1 MNFETL
7 LFNQDE
13 RGVVSLTLNRPEK
26 RNALSAKMIE
36 ELTDFTSMLT
46 PDIRAVVIQGAGKL
60 FCAGGD
66 LDWMNNQIKADRLT
80 RISEAR
86 KLAMMLKALNEIPVP
101 LIGKLHG
108 AAYGGGVGL
117 ACVCDFVISSS
128 NVKFGFTETRLGLIP
143 STIGPYVI
151 GKMGEAKAREVFMS
165 GQIFNEVEAKKLN
178 IVSEISENLDESVES
193 HLNPYL
199 QTAPKPVG
207 APKPLLRSLGPRID
221 DEVIEETIERLADIW
236 EGEEARHGI
245 DAVSYT
251 HLTLPTKR
259 IV

>member
-7 LFNQDE
+7 LFNQDK

-26 RNALSAKMIE
+26 RNALSGKMID
-36 ELTDFTSMLT
+36 ELTNFTSLLT
-46 PDIRAVVIQGAGKL
+46 PDVRAVVIQGAGKL

-143 STIGPYVI
+143 STIGPYVV

-165 GQIFNEVEAKKLN
+165 GQTFNEVEAKKLN
-178 IVSEISENLDESVES
+178 IVSEISENLDQSVES

-199 QTAPKPVG
+199 QTAPKAVG
-207 APKPLLRSLGPRID
+207 EAKALLRSLGPRID
-221 DEVIEETIERLADIW
+221 EQVIEGTIERLADIW
-236 EGEEARHGI
+236 EGEEASHGI
-245 DAVSYT
+245 DAF
-251 HLTLPTKR
+251 LNKTKPR
-259 IV
+259 WID

>member
-46 PDIRAVVIQGAGKL
+46 PYTRAVVIQGAGKL

-86 KLAMMLKALNEIPVP
+86 KLAMMLKALNELPVP

-143 STIGPYVI
+143 STIGPYVV

-178 IVSEISENLDESVES
+178 IVSEISENLDQSVES

-199 QTAPKPVG
+199 QTAPKAVG
-207 APKPLLRSLGPRID
+207 EAKALLRSLGPRID
-221 DEVIEETIERLADIW
+221 EQVIEGTIERLADIW
-236 EGEEARHGI
+236 EGEEASHGI
-245 DAVSYT
+245 DAF
-251 HLTLPTKR
+251 LNKTKPR
-259 IV
+259 WID

>member
-7 LFNQDE
+7 LFNQDK

-26 RNALSAKMIE
+26 RNALSGKMID
-36 ELTDFTSMLT
+36 ELTNFTSLLT
-46 PDIRAVVIQGAGKL
+46 PDVRAVVIQGAGKL

-108 AAYGGGVGL
+108 AAYGGGIGL

-143 STIGPYVI
+143 STIGPYVV

-178 IVSEISENLDESVES
+178 IISEISENLDQSVES
-193 HLNPYL
+193 YLNPYL
-199 QTAPKPVG
+199 KTASKAVG
-207 APKPLLRSLGPRID
+207 EAKALLRSLGPRID
-221 DEVIEETIERLADIW
+221 EQVIEGTIERLADIW
-236 EGEEARHGI
+236 EGEEASHGI
-245 DAVSYT
+245 EAF
-251 HLTLPTKR
+251 LNKTKPR
-259 IV
+259 WID

>member
-7 LFNQDE
+7 LFNQDK

-86 KLAMMLKALNEIPVP
+86 KLAMMLKALNELPVP

-143 STIGPYVI
+143 STIGPYVV

-178 IVSEISENLDESVES
+178 IVSEISENLDQSVES

-199 QTAPKPVG
+199 QTAPKAVG
-207 APKPLLRSLGPRID
+207 EAKALLRSLGPRID
-221 DEVIEETIERLADIW
+221 EQVIEGTIERLADIW
-236 EGEEARHGI
+236 EGEEASHGI
-245 DAVSYT
+245 DAF
-251 HLTLPTKR
+251 LNKTKPR
-259 IV
+259 WID

>member
-7 LFNQDE
+7 LFNQDK

-46 PDIRAVVIQGAGKL
+46 PDTRAVVVQGAGKL

-66 LDWMNNQIKADRLT
+66 LDWMNNQIKADRRT

-143 STIGPYVI
+143 STIGPYVV

-165 GQIFNEVEAKKLN
+165 GQTFNEVEAKKLN
-178 IVSEISENLDESVES
+178 IVSEISENLDQSVES

-199 QTAPKPVG
+199 QTAPKAVG
-207 APKPLLRSLGPRID
+207 EAKALLRSLGPRID
-221 DEVIEETIERLADIW
+221 EQVIEGTIERLADIW
-236 EGEEARHGI
+236 EGEEASHGI
-245 DAVSYT
+245 DAF
-251 HLTLPTKR
+251 LNKTKPR
-259 IV
+259 WID

>member
-7 LFNQDE
+7 LFNQDK

-86 KLAMMLKALNEIPVP
+86 KLAMMLKALNELPVP

-143 STIGPYVI
+143 STIGPYVV

-165 GQIFNEVEAKKLN
+165 GQTFNEVEAKKLN
-178 IVSEISENLDESVES
+178 IVSEISENLDQSVES

-199 QTAPKPVG
+199 QTAPKAVG
-207 APKPLLRSLGPRID
+207 EAKALLRSLGPRID

-236 EGEEARHGI
+236 EGEEASHGI
-245 DAVSYT
+245 DAF
-251 HLTLPTKR
+251 LNKTKPR
-259 IV
+259 WID

>member
-7 LFNQDE
+7 LFNQDK

-36 ELTDFTSMLT
+36 ELTGFTSKLT
-46 PDIRAVVIQGAGKL
+46 PDTRAVVIQGAGKL

-143 STIGPYVI
+143 STIGPYVV

-165 GQIFNEVEAKKLN
+165 GQTFNEVEAKKLN
-178 IVSEISENLDESVES
+178 IVSEISENLDQSVES

-199 QTAPKPVG
+199 QTAPKAVG
-207 APKPLLRSLGPRID
+207 EAKALLRSLGPRID
-221 DEVIEETIERLADIW
+221 EQVIEGTIERLADIW
-236 EGEEARHGI
+236 EGEEASHGI
-245 DAVSYT
+245 EAF
-251 HLTLPTKR
+251 LNKTKPR
-259 IV
+259 WID

>member
-1 MNFETL
+1 MIFETL

-46 PDIRAVVIQGAGKL
+46 PDTRAVVIQGAGKL

-86 KLAMMLKALNEIPVP
+86 KLAMMLKALNELPVP

-143 STIGPYVI
+143 STIGPYVV

-178 IVSEISENLDESVES
+178 IVSEISENLDQSVES

-199 QTAPKPVG
+199 QTAPKAVG
-207 APKPLLRSLGPRID
+207 EAKALLRSLGPRID

-236 EGEEARHGI
+236 EGEEASHGI
-245 DAVSYT
+245 DAF
-251 HLTLPTKR
+251 LNKTKPR
-259 IV
+259 WID

>member
-7 LFNQDE
+7 LFNQDK

-36 ELTDFTSMLT
+36 ELTGFTSKLT

-60 FCAGGD
+60 FCTGGD

-143 STIGPYVI
+143 STIGPYVV

-165 GQIFNEVEAKKLN
+165 GQTFNEVEAKKLN
-178 IVSEISENLDESVES
+178 IVSEISENLDQSVES

-199 QTAPKPVG
+199 QTAPKAVG
-207 APKPLLRSLGPRID
+207 EAKALLRSLGPRID
-221 DEVIEETIERLADIW
+221 EQVIEGTIERLADIW
-236 EGEEARHGI
+236 EGEEASHGI
-245 DAVSYT
+245 DAF
-251 HLTLPTKR
+251 LNKTKPR
-259 IV
+259 WID

>member
-7 LFNQDE
+7 LFNQDK

-36 ELTDFTSMLT
+36 ELTGFTSKLT
-46 PDIRAVVIQGAGKL
+46 PDTRAVVIQGAGKL

-143 STIGPYVI
+143 STIGPYVV

-165 GQIFNEVEAKKLN
+165 GQTFNEVEAKKLN
-178 IVSEISENLDESVES
+178 IVSEISENLDQSVES
-193 HLNPYL
+193 HINPYL
-199 QTAPKPVG
+199 QTAPKAVG
-207 APKPLLRSLGPRID
+207 EAKALLRSLGPRID
-221 DEVIEETIERLADIW
+221 EQVIEGTIERLADIW
-236 EGEEARHGI
+236 EGEEASHGI
-245 DAVSYT
+245 DAF
-251 HLTLPTKR
+251 LNKTKPR
-259 IV
+259 WID

>member
-7 LFNQDE
+7 LFNQDK

-36 ELTDFTSMLT
+36 ELTGFTSKLT
-46 PDIRAVVIQGAGKL
+46 PDTRAVVIQGAGKL

-86 KLAMMLKALNEIPVP
+86 KLAMMLKALNELPVP

-143 STIGPYVI
+143 STIGPYVV

-165 GQIFNEVEAKKLN
+165 GQTFNEVEAKKLN
-178 IVSEISENLDESVES
+178 IVSEISENLDQSVES

-199 QTAPKPVG
+199 QTAPKAVG
-207 APKPLLRSLGPRID
+207 EAKALLRSLGPRID
-221 DEVIEETIERLADIW
+221 EQVIEGTIERLADIW
-236 EGEEARHGI
+236 EGEEASHGI
-245 DAVSYT
+245 DAF
-251 HLTLPTKR
+251 LNKTKPR
-259 IV
+259 WID

>member
-7 LFNQDE
+7 LIDQDK

-26 RNALSAKMIE
+26 RNALSARMID
-36 ELTDFTSMLT
+36 ELTSFTSSLT
-46 PDIRAVVIQGAGKL
+46 PDIRAVVIQGAGEL

-66 LDWMNNQIKADRLT
+66 LEWMNAQISADRQT
-80 RISEAR
+80 RIAEAR
-86 KLAMMLKALNEIPVP
+86 KLALMLKALNEIPVP
-101 LIGKLHG
+101 LIAKVHG

-143 STIGPYVI
+143 STIGPYVV

-165 GQIFNEVEAKKLN
+165 AKIFSGIDAKRLN
-178 IVSEISENLDESVES
+178 IVSEISDDLDQAVENHILS
-193 HLNPYL
+193 YL
-199 QTAPKPVG
+199 KTAPKAVG
-207 APKPLLRSLGPRID
+207 EAKALVRSLGATID
-221 DEVIEETIERLADIW
+221 DKVIERTIEQLADIW

-245 DAVSYT
+245 KAFFGK
-251 HLTLPTKR
+251 TKPSW
-259 IV
+259 VN

>member
-7 LFNQDE
+7 LFNQDK

-36 ELTDFTSMLT
+36 ELTGFTSKLT
-46 PDIRAVVIQGAGKL
+46 PDTRAVVIQGAGKL

-66 LDWMNNQIKADRLT
+66 LDWMNNQIEADRLT

-108 AAYGGGVGL
+108 VAYGGGVGL

-143 STIGPYVI
+143 STIGPYVV

-165 GQIFNEVEAKKLN
+165 GQTFNEVEAKKLN
-178 IVSEISENLDESVES
+178 IVSEISENLDQSVES

-199 QTAPKPVG
+199 QTAPKAVG
-207 APKPLLRSLGPRID
+207 EAKALLRSLGPRID
-221 DEVIEETIERLADIW
+221 EQVIEGTIERLADIW
-236 EGEEARHGI
+236 EGEEASHGI
-245 DAVSYT
+245 DAF
-251 HLTLPTKR
+251 LNKTKPR
-259 IV
+259 WID

>member
-46 PDIRAVVIQGAGKL
+46 PDIRAIVIQGAGKL

-117 ACVCDFVISSS
+117 ACV
-128 NVKFGFTETRLGLIP
+128 
-143 STIGPYVI
+143 
-151 GKMGEAKAREVFMS
+151 
-165 GQIFNEVEAKKLN
+165 
-178 IVSEISENLDESVES
+178 
-193 HLNPYL
+193 
-199 QTAPKPVG
+199 
-207 APKPLLRSLGPRID
+207 
-221 DEVIEETIERLADIW
+221 
-236 EGEEARHGI
+236 
-245 DAVSYT
+245 
-251 HLTLPTKR
+251 
-259 IV
+259 

>member
-46 PDIRAVVIQGAGKL
+46 PYTRAVVIQGAGKL

-86 KLAMMLKALNEIPVP
+86 KLAMMLKALNELPVP

-143 STIGPYVI
+143 STIGPYVV

-178 IVSEISENLDESVES
+178 IVSEISENLDQSVES

-199 QTAPKPVG
+199 QTAPKAVG
-207 APKPLLRSLGPRID
+207 EAKALLRSLGPRID
-221 DEVIEETIERLADIW
+221 DQVIEETIERLADIW
-236 EGEEARHGI
+236 EGEEASHGI
-245 DAVSYT
+245 DAF
-251 HLTLPTKR
+251 LNKTKPR
-259 IV
+259 WID

>member
-7 LFNQDE
+7 LFNQDK

-46 PDIRAVVIQGAGKL
+46 PDTRAVVVQGAGKL

-66 LDWMNNQIKADRLT
+66 LDWMNNQIKADRRT

-143 STIGPYVI
+143 STIGPYVV

-165 GQIFNEVEAKKLN
+165 GQTFNEVEAKKLN
-178 IVSEISENLDESVES
+178 IVSKISENLDQSVES

-199 QTAPKPVG
+199 QTAPKAVG
-207 APKPLLRSLGPRID
+207 EAKALLRSLGPRID

-236 EGEEARHGI
+236 EGEEASHGI
-245 DAVSYT
+245 DAF
-251 HLTLPTKR
+251 LNKTKPR
-259 IV
+259 WID